1 MEKNFAANHQE
12 KNRSTFES
20 IGNAKAAIFGAFL
33 STLSAHNAEAM
44 DFSVGTDWLSG
55 AVTMQYAMEH
65 TQNEFAGLFVIA
77 PGEEGIWF
85 NPVDG
90 ETDSVQIDHKKDR
103 DAIGDYVVDKSLDDT
118 FRVCVAHTHPTYN
131 HEQYVFGP
139 SMPDLNIDNNFNKY
153 VQKTVSTSMD
163 VHIDVQG
170 MVFET
175 YGVWYYKISDAVD
188 EEITD
193 EVSSI
198 NTTVGTIMNKFRDTL
213 EQPEIDDNE
222 SSMQLLKARLVLA
235 QKGVQTRFVKYA
247 DFFLE
252 PPCAGVK
259 YK

>member
-1 MEKNFAANHQE
+1 MEKFSAANHQE
-12 KNRSTFES
+12 KGRSTFEK
-20 IGNAKAAIFGAFL
+20 IGNTKAAIFGAFL

-44 DFSVGTDWLSG
+44 DFSVGTDWLAG

-65 TQNEFAGLFVIA
+65 NKSEFAGLFVVA
-77 PGEEGIWF
+77 PGEEGSWF

-90 ETDSVQIDHKKDR
+90 DIDSVQIDPRKDR

-118 FRVCVAHTHPTYN
+118 FKVCVAHTHPTYN

-139 SMPDLNIDNNFNKY
+139 SMPDLNIDNDFNKY
-153 VQKTVSTSMD
+153 VQKSLSISMD
-163 VHIDVQG
+163 VQIDVQG

-175 YGVWYYKISDAVD
+175 YGVWYYKTNDAID
-188 EEITD
+188 EEITN
-193 EVSSI
+193 EVLSI
-198 NTTVGTIMNKFRDTL
+198 NTTVSTIMNKFRDTL
-213 EQPEIDDNE
+213 EQPELDE
-222 SSMQLLKARLVLA
+222 HAYTMELLKARLVLA

-247 DFFLE
+247 DFFME